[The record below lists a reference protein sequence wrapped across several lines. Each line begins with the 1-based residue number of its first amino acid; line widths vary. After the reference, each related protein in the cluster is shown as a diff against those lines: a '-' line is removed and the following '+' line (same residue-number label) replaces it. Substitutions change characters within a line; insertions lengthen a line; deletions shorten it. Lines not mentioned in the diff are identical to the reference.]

1 VLSLKT
7 LRSSRSVGFSQ
18 AYLRHRLLVLQQL
31 PSQTSLSHLRGLYH
45 CLLTLLYHSLGLHLG
60 TRQNAQS
67 PAPYTVML
75 TSSRPLIGGFATE
88 GKGWRWTQWTI
99 LFFAAVFHPP
109 VLFMRES
116 YKATLLQRR
125 AKQAGTDGPQTPS
138 TQKKFRETV
147 KYFLRTTIIRP
158 LHMLF
163 TETTVG
169 FVCMYTGFQFALL
182 YTFVVA
188 SPYVFASVYD
198 FNLSQQGLSFL
209 GLITGCIIAPYAI
222 LLIDWKM
229 YQPKLARLRASQQN
243 TTSATTST
251 NDLMLTLPPEDR
263 LYGAMI
269 GSFILPTGLFIFA
282 WTARPDIHWIV
293 PIIAQGISILGSIL
307 VYVSSNFF
315 MVDTYGAK
323 YGASASGASS
333 LTRYTLS
340 AAFPLFTLQ
349 FYRAVGVGWATSILG
364 FCTILMAP
372 IPWVF
377 FRWGPVLRSR
387 SAYEHGT

>member
-1 VLSLKT
+1 
-7 LRSSRSVGFSQ
+7 
-18 AYLRHRLLVLQQL
+18 
-31 PSQTSLSHLRGLYH
+31 
-45 CLLTLLYHSLGLHLG
+45 
-60 TRQNAQS
+60 
-67 PAPYTVML
+67 
-75 TSSRPLIGGFATE
+75 
-88 GKGWRWTQWTI
+88 
-99 LFFAAVFHPP
+99 
-109 VLFMRES
+109 MRES
-116 YKATLLQRR
+116 YKATLLQKR
-125 AKQAGTDGPQTPS
+125 AKHAGADGPRTPS
-138 TQKKFRETV
+138 TQKTLRETV
-147 KYFLRTTIIRP
+147 MYFLRTTIIRP
-158 LHMLF
+158 VHMLF

-188 SPYVFASVYD
+188 SPYVFASIYG
-198 FNLSQQGLSFL
+198 FNIRQQGLSFL

-222 LLIDWKM
+222 LLIDWKI
-229 YQPKLARLRASQQN
+229 YQPKLTRLRAAQES
-243 TTSATTST
+243 SATI
-251 NDLMLTLPPEDR
+251 LMITLPPEDR

-282 WTARPDIHWIV
+282 WTARADIHWIV
-293 PIIAQGISILGSIL
+293 PITAQAISILGSVL

-315 MVDTYGAK
+315 MMDTYGAK

-377 FRWGPVLRSR
+377 YRWGPALRSR

>member
-1 VLSLKT
+1 
-7 LRSSRSVGFSQ
+7 
-18 AYLRHRLLVLQQL
+18 
-31 PSQTSLSHLRGLYH
+31 
-45 CLLTLLYHSLGLHLG
+45 
-60 TRQNAQS
+60 
-67 PAPYTVML
+67 
-75 TSSRPLIGGFATE
+75 
-88 GKGWRWTQWTI
+88 
-99 LFFAAVFHPP
+99 
-109 VLFMRES
+109 MRES
-116 YKATLLQRR
+116 YKATLLRKR
-125 AKQAGTDGPQTPS
+125 AKQAGADGLN
-138 TQKKFRETV
+138 TQAAQKTFSETM

-158 LHMLF
+158 VHMLF

-188 SPYVFASVYD
+188 SPYVFASMYG
-198 FNLSQQGLSFL
+198 FSLSEQGLSFL
-209 GLITGCIIAPYAI
+209 GLITGCIIAPFAI
-222 LLIDWKM
+222 LLIDWKI
-229 YQPKLARLRASQQN
+229 YQPKLARLRA
-243 TTSATTST
+243 TST
-251 NDLMLTLPPEDR
+251 ATADDKMVTLPPEDR

-269 GSFILPTGLFIFA
+269 GSCILPTGLFLFA
-282 WTARPDIHWIV
+282 WTARPTIHWIV

-315 MVDTYGAK
+315 MMDTYGAK

-349 FYRAVGVGWATSILG
+349 FYRALGVGWATSILG
-364 FCTILMAP
+364 FCTVLMAP

-377 FRWGPVLRSR
+377 YRWGPGLRAR

>member
-1 VLSLKT
+1 M
-7 LRSSRSVGFSQ
+7 
-18 AYLRHRLLVLQQL
+18 
-31 PSQTSLSHLRGLYH
+31 
-45 CLLTLLYHSLGLHLG
+45 LGLHLG
-60 TRQNAQS
+60 TIQKC
-67 PAPYTVML
+67 PLTYTVYSNAY
-75 TSSRPLIGGFATE
+75 TTRPLIGGFATE

-99 LFFAAVFHPP
+99 LFFAAAFHPP

-125 AKQAGTDGPQTPS
+125 AKQAGTDGPQNPS
-138 TQKKFRETV
+138 AQKNFNETV

-188 SPYVFASVYD
+188 SPYVFASVYG
-198 FNLSQQGLSFL
+198 FSLSEQGLSFL

-229 YQPKLARLRASQQN
+229 YQPKLARLRASHQN
-243 TTSATTST
+243 TTISTATTTT
-251 NDLMLTLPPEDR
+251 NLMLTLPPEDR

-269 GSFILPTGLFIFA
+269 GSFVLPAGLFTFA
-282 WTARPDIHWIV
+282 WTARSDIHWIV

-377 FRWGPVLRSR
+377 YRWGPVLRSR

>member
-1 VLSLKT
+1 
-7 LRSSRSVGFSQ
+7 
-18 AYLRHRLLVLQQL
+18 
-31 PSQTSLSHLRGLYH
+31 
-45 CLLTLLYHSLGLHLG
+45 
-60 TRQNAQS
+60 
-67 PAPYTVML
+67 M
-75 TSSRPLIGGFATE
+75 TE

-99 LFFAAVFHPP
+99 LFFAAAFHPP

-116 YKATLLQRR
+116 YKATLLQKR
-125 AKQAGTDGPQTPS
+125 AKNAGADGPHPSS
-138 TQKKFRETV
+138 TQRNFQETV

-158 LHMLF
+158 VHMLF

-169 FVCMYTGFQFALL
+169 FVCIYTGFQFALL

-188 SPYVFASVYD
+188 SPYVFASVYGFD
-198 FNLSQQGLSFL
+198 LSQQGLSFL
-209 GLITGCIIAPYAI
+209 GLITGCIIAPYVI
-222 LLIDWKM
+222 LLIDWKL
-229 YQPKLARLRASQQN
+229 YQPKLTRLRAVQASDAN
-243 TTSATTST
+243 NLTI
-251 NDLMLTLPPEDR
+251 TLPPEDR

-269 GSFILPTGLFIFA
+269 GSFILPIGLFIFA

-293 PIIAQGISILGSIL
+293 PIVAQGISILGSIL

-349 FYRAVGVGWATSILG
+349 FYRALGVGWATSILG

-377 FRWGPVLRSR
+377 YRWGPILRSR